1 MPPRRPRSGSA
12 RGRPSAQGRG
22 QSGGTRRGAG
32 GASRSGS
39 SGRDRA
45 STSTGPGLGGDRIEG
60 RRAVL
65 EALTAGRRRVRQVWM
80 AAERDPAPVL
90 EAIRVAAA
98 RAGVVVSV
106 VTAEDLDARAK
117 TDAPQGVVARADPLP
132 EADVDQLLADP
143 KAFLVA
149 LDGVTDPGN
158 LGAVL
163 RSADGAGAT
172 GVLLPKRR
180 AVHVTATAAKA
191 AAGAIE
197 HLPIALVSG
206 VPAVL
211 ERASRGGVWAVGL
224 DGAGDVDLFN
234 LSVADRPLV
243 LVLGAEGSGLA
254 RLTRERCDLVARI
267 PMKGGIDS
275 LNVAAAAALAC
286 YEVARA
292 RA

>member
-1 MPPRRPRSGSA
+1 MPPRRPRGGSS
-12 RGRPSAQGRG
+12 RGRPSAHGRG
-22 QSGGTRRGAG
+22 QRGGAA

-45 STSTGPGLGGDRIEG
+45 STSTGPGLGGDRLEG

-80 AAERDPAPVL
+80 ATERDPAPIL

-98 RAGVVVSV
+98 RAGVAVSV
-106 VTAEDLDARAK
+106 VTPEDLDARAK

-172 GVLLPKRR
+172 GLLLPKRR

-206 VPAVL
+206 IPAVL
-211 ERASRGGVWAVGL
+211 ERASRGGVWTVGL
-224 DGAGDVDLFN
+224 DGDGDVDLFK
-234 LSVADRPLV
+234 LPVADRPLV

-267 PMKGGIDS
+267 PMKGGVDS

>member
-1 MPPRRPRSGSA
+1 MPPRRPTRGGS
-12 RGRPSAQGRG
+12 
-22 QSGGTRRGAG
+22 RRGGPANYRQPPRDPD
-32 GASRSGS
+32 ARSR
-39 SGRDRA
+39 DKA
-45 STSTGPGLGGDRIEG
+45 GPGLGGDRVEG

-65 EALTAGRRRVRQVWM
+65 EALRAGRRRVRQVWM
-80 AAERDPAPVL
+80 ASERDPAPVL
-90 EAIRVAAA
+90 DQIRAAAA
-98 RAGVVVSV
+98 RSNIPVSV
-106 VTAEDLDARAK
+106 VTADELDARAK
-117 TDAPQGVVARADPLP
+117 TDAPQGVVAKADPLP
-132 EADVDQLLADP
+132 EADFDRLVADP

-149 LDGVTDPGN
+149 LDGVTDPRN

-180 AVHVTATAAKA
+180 AVHITAAAAKS

-206 VPAVL
+206 IPSAL
-211 ERASRGGVWAVGL
+211 ERASRAGVWTVGL
-224 DGAGDVDLFN
+224 DGQGDVDLFD
-234 LSVADRPLV
+234 LPVADRPLV

-267 PMKGGIDS
+267 PMRGGIGS

-286 YEVARA
+286 YEVARG